1 MFRIDTAFA
10 RESGLEVMQAGK
22 SKPKRCVC
30 AAQTSCAEVLTH
42 LVVSKLQGLPP
53 TYNNAPIFG
62 KSTGDWQLFDH
73 NMPANTTLLVHMIA
87 DSIDQLTADKPVNT
101 SFLVHMIA
109 DGFHCTTANTHM
121 HTFILVHVVADRID
135 RMTANLVRARA
146 LDSVPAPSC
155 E

>member
-1 MFRIDTAFA
+1 MPPYLANL
-10 RESGLEVMQAGK
+10 LE
-22 SKPKRCVC
+22 
-30 AAQTSCAEVLTH
+30 
-42 LVVSKLQGLPP
+42 
-53 TYNNAPIFG
+53 I
-62 KSTGDWQLFDH
+62 WQLFDH
-73 NMPANTTLLVHMIA
+73 NMPVNTTLLVHMIA
-87 DSIDQLTADKPVNT
+87 DSTDYMTADKPVNT

-109 DGFHCTTANTHM
+109 DGIHCTTANTHM